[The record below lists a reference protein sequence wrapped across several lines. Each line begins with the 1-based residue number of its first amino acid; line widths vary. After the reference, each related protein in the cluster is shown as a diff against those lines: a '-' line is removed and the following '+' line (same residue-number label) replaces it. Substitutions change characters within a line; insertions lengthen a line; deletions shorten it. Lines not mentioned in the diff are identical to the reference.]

1 MHLTTSS
8 ENSMAPVGFPSA
20 EAAETAF
27 YAAFENADY
36 VAMMAVW
43 SSDVDIECI
52 HPLGERLMGPEA
64 VSNSWRKLLSGGKRM
79 QFRLAHIKCFQAD
92 QLVIHVLY
100 ENITIAGRQ
109 QPPVIA
115 TNIYRF
121 NGRGWHMILHHASPA
136 TEIGK
141 AVDMENSATTG
152 PVVH

>member
-1 MHLTTSS
+1 MIS
-8 ENSMAPVGFPSA
+8 AGFPSA
-20 EAAETAF
+20 RAAETAF

-43 SSDVDIECI
+43 SPDDDIECI
-52 HPLGERLMGPEA
+52 HPLGARLMGPEA
-64 VSNSWRKLLSGGKRM
+64 IGNSWRRMLSGGKRM
-79 QFRLAHIKCFQAD
+79 QFRLTHTKRFQTD
-92 QLVIHVLY
+92 QLAIHILY
-100 ENITIAGRQ
+100 ENIAIAGRQ

-136 TEIGK
+136 TDIGK
-141 AVDMENSATTG
+141 SAELENTATAG